1 MKKHAAFI
9 SEVRSR
15 KSDVR
20 SRKPESVLCRL
31 SSVLCRLFSVLC
43 RPSSVLCPLS
53 SVVYPLSSVFFL
65 GAVITL
71 CSQLTPLEA
80 SRQFLTGLTVAE
92 NRQAD
97 LPAPVFASTQVAQAQ
112 VTEAM
117 KQSIVHLKT
126 SFYGYEQ
133 TQPWRH
139 KDLSKNWACAC
150 AVGEYEVL
158 TTAWNVANLAFV
170 KALIYGQN
178 EFVGA
183 KIKVVDYESNLCL
196 IELDPNAVS
205 KPLKPLVFTED
216 YRKGA
221 EVDFYWLSS
230 DNHLYNGRGYLDRTK
245 VQKTNTSYEKRLH
258 YIAANT
264 SHRTR
269 VGQVYCVGSE
279 PIGIASRSNENKE
292 ASLIPAEVINRF
304 LAAVRTENAGTGAAD
319 GDYEGFGAV
328 GFTASE
334 LLDPAVRSFL
344 KMPASLKTG
353 AYVTDVY
360 NLGTASDVLKKAD
373 VILAIDG
380 NTLNSYGQFMHP
392 KYEWL
397 LFHHLVTN
405 KTVGETVLFELWRN
419 GAKIQ
424 VQAEVKNFKT
434 SEMLVPY
441 HEYDRQPE
449 YIITGG
455 FILQKLTRGYLA
467 RWGEDWTGKVS
478 PHLYHYCRD
487 LAFKPT
493 SERSNIVILSYVLP
507 ANINIGYNSL
517 RQIVVK
523 KFNGMAI
530 RSIADILT
538 AQKLNPESKYDVIE
552 FEMDNPM
559 VVIPREQLPAADMFI
574 RKSYGIQKLLNINL

>member
-9 SEVRSR
+9 
-15 KSDVR
+15 
-20 SRKPESVLCRL
+20 
-31 SSVLCRLFSVLC
+31 FII
-43 RPSSVLCPLS
+43 
-53 SVVYPLSSVFFL
+53 F

-71 CSQLTPLEA
+71 CSQLT
-80 SRQFLTGLTVAE
+80 VAK

-97 LPAPVFASTQVAQAQ
+97 L
-112 VTEAM
+112 TEAM
-117 KQSIVHLKT
+117 KQSIVYLET

-133 TQPWRH
+133 AQPWRH
-139 KDLSKNWACAC
+139 KALSENWACAC

-205 KPLKPLVFTED
+205 KPLKPLVFTEN

-230 DNHLYNGRGYLDRTK
+230 DNHLYNGRGYLDRAR

-258 YIAANT
+258 YIVANT
-264 SHRTR
+264 SHRTGA
-269 VGQVYCVGSE
+269 GQVYCVGSE
-279 PIGIASRSNENKE
+279 PIGIASWSNENKE
-292 ASLIPAEVINRF
+292 SGLIPAETINRF
-304 LAAVRTENAGTGAAD
+304 LAAVAD
-319 GDYEGFGAV
+319 DDYEGFGSV
-328 GFTASE
+328 GCATSE
-334 LLDPAVRSFL
+334 LLDPVMRSFL
-344 KMPASLKTG
+344 KIPTSLKTG

-360 NLGTASDVLKKAD
+360 NLGTGCDVLKKDD

-380 NTLNSYGQFMHP
+380 NPLNSYGQFMHP

-397 LFHHLVTN
+397 DFHHLITS
-405 KTVGETVLFELWRN
+405 KTVDETVLFELWRD
-419 GAKIQ
+419 GEKIQ
-424 VQAEVKNFKT
+424 VQAEVKNFKA

-441 HEYDRQPE
+441 HEYDQQPE

-455 FILQKLTRGYLA
+455 FILQKLTREYLT
-467 RWGEDWTGKVS
+467 RWGSDWTGKVPS
-478 PHLYHYCRD
+478 HLYHYYRD
-487 LAFKPT
+487 FAFKPT
-493 SERSNIVILSYVLP
+493 SERNNIVILSYVLP
-507 ANINIGYNSL
+507 ANINLGYNDL
-517 RQIVVK
+517 GQIVVK
-523 KFNGMAI
+523 KFNGMTI

-538 AQKLNPESKYDVIE
+538 AQKFNPESRYDVIE
-552 FEMDNPM
+552 FELDNP
-559 VVIPREQLPAADMFI
+559 VIVIPREQLPAADMFI
-574 RKSYGIQKLLNINL
+574 RKNYGIQKLLNIDL

>member
-9 SEVRSR
+9 
-15 KSDVR
+15 
-20 SRKPESVLCRL
+20 PIHIGII
-31 SSVLCRLFSVLC
+31 F
-43 RPSSVLCPLS
+43 
-53 SVVYPLSSVFFL
+53 
-65 GAVITL
+65 GTVITL
-71 CSQLTPLEA
+71 CSQLTFAEQ
-80 SRQFLTGLTVAE
+80 RQT
-92 NRQAD
+92 D
-97 LPAPVFASTQVAQAQ
+97 L
-112 VTEAM
+112 TEAM
-117 KQSIVHLKT
+117 KQSIVYLKT

-139 KDLSKNWACAC
+139 KDLSQNWACAC

-158 TTAWNVANLAFV
+158 TTARNVANLAFV

-183 KIKVVDYESNLCL
+183 KIKVVDYESNLCI

-205 KPLKPLVFTED
+205 KPLKPLVFTEN

-230 DNHLYNGRGYLDRTK
+230 DNHLYNGRGYLDRAK
-245 VQKTNTSYEKRLH
+245 VQKTNTSYERRLH

-264 SHRTR
+264 SHRTGA
-269 VGQVYCVGSE
+269 GQVYCVGSK

-292 ASLIPAEVINRF
+292 AILIPAEVINRF
-304 LAAVRTENAGTGAAD
+304 LAAVAPKGVPKRTD

-392 KYEWL
+392 KYKWL
-397 LFHHLVTN
+397 LFHHLITS

-419 GAKIQ
+419 GKKIQ
-424 VQAEVKNFKT
+424 LQAEVKNFKAA
-434 SEMLVPY
+434 EMLIPY

-467 RWGEDWTGKVS
+467 RWGKDWTGKVS
-478 PHLYHYCRD
+478 PHLYHYYRD

-493 SERSNIVILSYVLP
+493 SERGNIVILSYVLP
-507 ANINIGYNSL
+507 ANINIGYSSL
-517 RQIVVK
+517 GQIVVK

-530 RSIADILT
+530 RSITDILT

-552 FEMDNPM
+552 FELDNPV